1 MQHSNG
7 AEMKRYFPRVAAALC
22 LAAAFAC
29 QAQVDVTGID
39 HVAIR
44 VTSLEASA
52 KWYEAHF
59 GFRKIQEWKGVWMIG
74 KGNVRI
80 GLFLVEKPKPVDDFP
95 SRLVIEHYAF
105 GVSGDRF
112 QAALDHLRAVGV
124 KLGEIE
130 DTGIAYSVF
139 MSDPDG
145 HQVELT
151 TYHGKAGT
159 PPK

>member
-1 MQHSNG
+1 
-7 AEMKRYFPRVAAALC
+7 MKLSFPQLMAGLC
-22 LAAAFAC
+22 LGIALAC

-44 VTSLEASA
+44 VTSLETSA
-52 KWYEAHF
+52 KWYEARF
-59 GFRKIQEWKGVWMIG
+59 GFRKLQEWKGVWMIG

-80 GLFLVEKPKPVDDFP
+80 GLFLVDKPKPIDDFS

-112 QAALDHLRAVGV
+112 QTAIDQLRASGV
-124 KLGEIE
+124 TLSEVE

-139 MSDPDG
+139 MNDPDG
-145 HQVELT
+145 HQIEMT
-151 TYHGKAGT
+151 TYHGKVRS

>member
-1 MQHSNG
+1 
-7 AEMKRYFPRVAAALC
+7 MKINICRLVAGLC
-22 LAAAFAC
+22 LGIAFAC

-44 VTSLEASA
+44 VTNLEASA
-52 KWYEAHF
+52 KWYEARF
-59 GFRKIQEWKGVWMIG
+59 GFQKLQEWRGVWMIG

-80 GLFLVEKPKPVDDFP
+80 GLFMLEKPKPLDDFQN
-95 SRLVIEHYAF
+95 RLVIEHFAF
-105 GVSGDRF
+105 GVSAEKFQVAVNQMRAAGDT
-112 QAALDHLRAVGV
+112 LTEV
-124 KLGEIE
+124 E

-139 MSDPDG
+139 MNDPDG
-145 HQVELT
+145 HQIELT

>member
-1 MQHSNG
+1 
-7 AEMKRYFPRVAAALC
+7 MKLKLSRLIAALC
-22 LAAAFAC
+22 VSVSCAC

-52 KWYEAHF
+52 KWYEANF

-80 GLFLVEKPKPVDDFP
+80 GLFLIVKPKPVDDLP
-95 SRLVIEHYAF
+95 SRLVIEHYAL
-105 GVSGDRF
+105 GVSGDKF
-112 QAALDHLRAVGV
+112 QAAIDQLRAGGV
-124 KLGEIE
+124 KLTEVE

-151 TYHGKAGT
+151 TYHSKGGT
-159 PPK
+159 APK